1 LSAPRRGGRL
11 NSLRVRLLLPIGLIV
26 LVSVAGT
33 LLLAAYLTRHAAT
46 SAAQHNLSRQA
57 DVLAAQERTRPCPT
71 CAEELGPL
79 NASVLPLHERIVF
92 VPLHK
97 ASPYVSA
104 AERAKLKHKEAIE
117 FRRDIDG
124 EDSLVAARKV
134 TSQGRDYGFLLVR
147 SAKLEGSDTGP
158 FVESLL
164 LAATVGS
171 VLAILAALILTRL
184 IAGRVEHVSDAIRRF
199 SDEESPSHLA
209 VEGPNELAS
218 LAASFNHMAD
228 ELARARAAERAFLLS
243 VSHELKTPLTSI
255 RGYAE
260 ALAEDAVDVGVA
272 AETLRAEA
280 GRLERLVHD
289 LLDLA
294 RMNRS
299 TFDVRREPLELGDAA
314 LESVRRYEPLAQTLG
329 VALEARLDAPARVL
343 GDEDRVQQV
352 IGNLVEN
359 ALRVTPAGGGVR
371 VCVERATVRVED
383 DGPGLEP
390 EELARAFE
398 RFYLH
403 SRYGKDRKV
412 GTGLGLAIVKQL
424 TEAMGGRVEVASEP
438 GEGAAFTVRLT
449 PTDAASAALRP
460 AYERRTPG

>member
-33 LLLAAYLTRHAAT
+33 LLLAAYLTRQAAT
-46 SAAQHNLSRQA
+46 SAARHNLARQA

-71 CAEELGPL
+71 CSAELGPL

-92 VPLHK
+92 VPLHQ
-97 ASPYVSA
+97 ASPYISA
-104 AERAKLKHKEAIE
+104 AERAKLKRKEPIQ

-124 EDSLVAARKV
+124 EDSLVAARQV
-134 TSQGRDYGFLLVR
+134 TSQGRDYGFLLIR

-171 VLAILAALILTRL
+171 VLAILAALVLTRL

-228 ELARARAAERAFLLS
+228 ELARAREAERAFLLS

-260 ALAEDAVDVGVA
+260 ALAEDAVDPSVA

-314 LESVRRYEPLAQTLG
+314 LEAVRRYEPLAQTLG
-329 VALEARLDAPARVL
+329 VTLEARLDAPMQVL

-359 ALRVTPAGGGVR
+359 ALRVTPVGGGVR
-371 VCVERATVRVED
+371 VCVERAAVRVED

-424 TEAMGGRVEVASEP
+424 TEAMGGSVDVASEP

-449 PTDAASAALRP
+449 PTDAASAVLRP